1 MLIGFYN
8 FPSQEFQLFLMILFH
23 IFHISYKNTIS
34 VRLHHLDIFQF
45 NHHENDQNDL
55 NSKIEAIL
63 S

>member
-1 MLIGFYN
+1 
-8 FPSQEFQLFLMILFH
+8 MILFH